1 MTMAVLRQCV
11 MAWLFQNSCQP
22 RKQCSL
28 LGAWGPFFLGGGV
41 IVVKS
46 VGGHWK
52 QAHQNPALLFTSLLT
67 LGRLSPLM
75 EPWISHP

>member
-28 LGAWGPFFLGGGV
+28 LGARGPFFLGGGDSGEECGRALEAGTS
-41 IVVKS
+41 KS
-46 VGGHWK
+46 G
-52 QAHQNPALLFTSLLT
+52 PA
-67 LGRLSPLM
+67 
-75 EPWISHP
+75 IY